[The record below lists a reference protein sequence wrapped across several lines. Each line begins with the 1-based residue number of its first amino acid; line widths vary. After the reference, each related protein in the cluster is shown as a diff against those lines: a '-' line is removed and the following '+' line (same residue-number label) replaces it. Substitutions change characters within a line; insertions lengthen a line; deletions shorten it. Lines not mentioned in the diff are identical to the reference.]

1 MNVKPL
7 KKLVLVAE
15 NASTNTVSS
24 GGIILDNADSI
35 RESRTGTVLAVG
47 PEVTMVSVGDKI
59 LLEWNKGHVVKV
71 GDAQRVMIS
80 EDFIVAVL

>member
-15 NASTNTVSS
+15 NVSKTEVS
-24 GGIILDNADSI
+24 AGGIILENAESL
-35 RESRTGTVLAVG
+35 RESRTATVLAVG

-59 LLEWNKGHVVKV
+59 LLEWNRGHVVKV
-71 GDAQRVMIS
+71 GDAQRVIVS